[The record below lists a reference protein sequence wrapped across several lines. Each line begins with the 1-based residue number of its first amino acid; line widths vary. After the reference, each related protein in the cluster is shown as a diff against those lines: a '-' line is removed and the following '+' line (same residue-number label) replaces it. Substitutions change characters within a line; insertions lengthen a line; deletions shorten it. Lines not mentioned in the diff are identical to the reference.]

1 MIEIGRRGIG
11 VLYIQMDL
19 HLPEIISVILGKG
32 ADVIHPQAAYR
43 GHGSAAPAGS
53 PAPQSRPDTAEP
65 SIRQPET
72 FRKLRREILQDINIL
87 LSEIKQILP
96 AFIIRD
102 VQLECNMIFAMPQKL
117 VNLL

>member
-1 MIEIGRRGIG
+1 
-11 VLYIQMDL
+11 MDL

-43 GHGSAAPAGS
+43 GHGSAALRRVACAAKQAGY
-53 PAPQSRPDTAEP
+53 RRAEH
-65 SIRQPET
+65 QAAGN

>member
-32 ADVIHPQAAYR
+32 TDVIHPQAAYR
-43 GHGSAAPAGS
+43 GHGSAASAGS
-53 PAPQSRPDTAEP
+53 PAPQSRPDTAEL

-96 AFIIRD
+96 AFIIHD
-102 VQLECNMIFAMPQKL
+102 VQLECNMILAMPQKL